1 MGSEII
7 GSNCGEGATKF
18 AYGRSQNVNHINR
31 SLHSAKF
38 NNFID
43 YASVNFIFASL
54 CSKGVL
60 QGG

>member
-43 YASVNFIFASL
+43 CTTGNFIFAFL
-54 CSKGVL
+54 CSKGV
-60 QGG
+60 QYEG